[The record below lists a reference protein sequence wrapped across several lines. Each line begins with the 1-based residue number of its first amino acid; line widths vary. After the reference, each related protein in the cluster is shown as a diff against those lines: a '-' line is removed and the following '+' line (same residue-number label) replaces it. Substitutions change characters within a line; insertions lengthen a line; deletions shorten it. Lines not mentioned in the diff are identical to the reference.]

1 MMFLLRLLFRGLQ
14 WLSPAAAAR
23 LAERLFFTPHRARLA
38 PAMRA
43 ELAQGR
49 PFQIEV
55 ERQRI
60 IGWSWGAGPAVYL
73 VHGWGSRGGRLT
85 AYVQPLVRAGFRVI
99 GFDGLGHGA
108 SGGRMSS
115 MPQIARTLR
124 AVVEFG
130 GPVHGLVAHSLGA
143 SAATMAME
151 GGLVV
156 SRAVFIAPAADPV
169 AYTLRWAEQLGLTAD
184 VIARLRANSEHRIVF
199 SWSDLD
205 IVALARRRT
214 APLLVFHDADDAV
227 ISWSEGNAIAGAW
240 PGTRFVTTQGLGHS
254 EIVRNPEIIVQAV
267 AFLADQPGS
276 AATSSR
282 TPSATRSASAM
293 IVT

>member
-1 MMFLLRLLFRGLQ
+1 MFLLQLLFRGLQ
-14 WLSPAAAAR
+14 WVSPAAAAR
-23 LAERLFFTPHRARLA
+23 LAERLFFTPHRARLE

-43 ELAQGR
+43 ELARGR
-49 PFQIEV
+49 PFQLEV

-60 IGWSWGAGPAVYL
+60 IGWSWGEGPAVYL

-85 AYVQPLVRAGFRVI
+85 AYVQPLVQAGFRVI

-124 AVVEFG
+124 ATVELS

-143 SAATMAME
+143 SATTMAME
-151 GGLVV
+151 WGLAV

-184 VIARLRANSEHRIVF
+184 VIARLRANSERRIAF

-214 APLLVFHDADDAV
+214 APLLVFHDAADAV
-227 ISWSEGNAIAGAW
+227 IPWSDGNAIAGAW
-240 PGTRFVTTQGLGHS
+240 PGSRFVTTRGLGHS
-254 EIVRNPEIIVQAV
+254 EIVRNPEVIAQAV
-267 AFLADQPGS
+267 AFLANQPES
-276 AATSSR
+276 VATSSR
-282 TPSATRSASAM
+282 TPSATRSASAI